1 MARRDDSLQA
11 SLDRDLAELK
21 LLEIAE
27 SYRELLDEAARTG
40 SSMLE
45 VLATLIGLEQTAR
58 QQRALERRLR
68 HARLPKQKTLAE
80 YKFDFPKRVPKAAI
94 LRLFDCDFI
103 DRHGCAV
110 LIGPTGTGKSHLL
123 TALGYT
129 AAERGYSVRHTRV
142 VDMINHL
149 VMAQTNGLL
158 GKAIKAYVRPTL
170 LLLDE
175 LGYLP
180 IDKRGADLLF
190 QVVAARYESGSIV
203 LTTNRPF
210 REWGALCNAD
220 NTLATALIDR
230 LMHHGEA
237 IVIRGDSYRMR
248 DKESEPDP
256 DPPSA

>member
-27 SYRELLDEAARTG
+27 SYREVLDEAARTG

-68 HARLPKQKTLAE
+68 QARLPKQKTLAE
-80 YKFDFPKRVPKAAI
+80 YQFEFPKRVPKASI

-103 DRHGCAV
+103 EKHGCAV

-129 AAERGYSVRHTRV
+129 ACERGYSVRYTRV

-149 VMAQTNGLL
+149 VMAQINGLL

-190 QVVAARYESGSIV
+190 QVIAARYETGSIV

-210 REWGALCNAD
+210 REWGTLFDTD

-237 IVIRGDSYRMR
+237 IVIKGDSYRMK
-248 DKESEPDP
+248 DKSD

>member
-1 MARRDDSLQA
+1 MPRRDDNGPTQ
-11 SLDRDLAELK
+11 LDRDLADLK
-21 LLEIAE
+21 LLEIAQ
-27 SYRELLDEAARTG
+27 SYRQALDEAARKG

-45 VLATLIGLEQTAR
+45 VLATLIGMEQATR
-58 QQRALERRLR
+58 QQRALERRLQQ
-68 HARLPKQKTLAE
+68 ARLPKQKTLVE
-80 YKFDFPKRVPKAAI
+80 YNFDFPKKIPKAAL

-103 DRHGCAV
+103 PRQGCAV
-110 LIGPTGTGKSHLL
+110 LIGPTGCGKTHLL

-129 AAERGYSVRHTRV
+129 ACERGYVTRYVRV

-149 VMAQTNGLL
+149 TTAQINGTL
-158 GKAIKAYVRPTL
+158 GKALKTYTRPTL

-203 LTTNRPF
+203 LTTNRVF
-210 REWGALCNAD
+210 REWGALFDVD

-237 IVIRGDSYRMR
+237 ILIKGDSYRMK
-248 DKESEPDP
+248 DKDSDST
-256 DPPSA
+256 SA

>member
-1 MARRDDSLQA
+1 M
-11 SLDRDLAELK
+11 
-21 LLEIAE
+21 
-27 SYRELLDEAARTG
+27 
-40 SSMLE
+40 
-45 VLATLIGLEQTAR
+45 
-58 QQRALERRLR
+58 
-68 HARLPKQKTLAE
+68 
-80 YKFDFPKRVPKAAI
+80 
-94 LRLFDCDFI
+94 
-103 DRHGCAV
+103 

-123 TALGYT
+123 TALGY
-129 AAERGYSVRHTRV
+129 AACERGYSVRHTRV

-158 GKAIKAYVRPTL
+158 GQAIKIYVRPTL

-210 REWGALCNAD
+210 RESGALCNAD

-230 LMHHGEA
+230 LMHHGE
-237 IVIRGDSYRMR
+237 VILIKGDSYRMR
-248 DKESEPDP
+248 DKDSEPEP
-256 DPPSA
+256 EPPSA

>member
-1 MARRDDSLQA
+1 MARRDDNIQSR
-11 SLDRDLAELK
+11 LDRDLVELK
-21 LLEIAE
+21 LLEIAK
-27 SYRELLDEAARTG
+27 SYREVLDEAARKG

-45 VLATLIGLEQTAR
+45 VLATLIGMEQTTR
-58 QQRALERRLR
+58 QQRALERRLQQ
-68 HARLPKQKTLAE
+68 ARLPKLKTLAE
-80 YKFDFPKRVPKAAI
+80 YDFSFPKRMPKAAI

-103 DRHGCAV
+103 QRHGCAV

-149 VMAQTNGLL
+149 TTAQINGSL
-158 GKAIKAYVRPTL
+158 GKSLKIYTRPTL

-190 QVVAARYESGSIV
+190 QVIAARYESGSIV

-210 REWGALCNAD
+210 REWGALFDVD

-237 IVIRGDSYRMR
+237 IVIQGGSYRMK
-248 DKESEPDP
+248 DKDP